1 MAGDL
6 LKMENGKEERDPGLR
21 WTPTRCAAHL
31 TEPLFWKARWMPDAS
46 WRMRA
51 LTPVPDL
58 GGPGALPGLLP
69 RAAAAL
75 RPRDAARGVRAP
87 WGPSVKWAARGA
99 GISVVRVWGT
109 WQGKLGP
116 LVHPH
121 LSGSQALAERPRKG
135 PQGPGPVVELEGARI
150 SEEAVQEGEGPCGGR
165 EWSLTEGAPLTSTH
179 CTLQGAPPGRPGKA
193 PDWQQG
199 LG

>member
-1 MAGDL
+1 MLPGLSLLLRYLLVGTHSGSTSLFPMRLPQSSVRMSQGGRDL

-21 WTPTRCAAHL
+21 WTPTCCAAHL

-75 RPRDAARGVRAP
+75 RPRDAARGIRAP
-87 WGPSVKWAARGA
+87 WGPSVKWAARGGGHICGA
-99 GISVVRVWGT
+99 GVGYVAGKTRAPCAPSPLRESGSSREAKEGATGT
-109 WQGKLGP
+109 WP
-116 LVHPH
+116 
-121 LSGSQALAERPRKG
+121 SG
-135 PQGPGPVVELEGARI
+135 GA
-150 SEEAVQEGEGPCGGR
+150 GGGR
-165 EWSLTEGAPLTSTH
+165 D
-179 CTLQGAPPGRPGKA
+179 K
-193 PDWQQG
+193 
-199 LG
+199 